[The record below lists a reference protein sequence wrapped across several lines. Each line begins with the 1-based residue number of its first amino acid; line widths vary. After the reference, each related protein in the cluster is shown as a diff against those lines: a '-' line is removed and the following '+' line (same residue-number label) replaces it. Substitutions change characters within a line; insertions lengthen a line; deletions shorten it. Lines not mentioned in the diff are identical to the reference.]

1 MKTIKVNGVSI
12 NISDAEYKKYL
23 HGLAESKKSTKSES
37 KKLSIPDDDKSKSV
51 SPTYS
56 DYTLRAMKSGAE
68 IAYISDF
75 LTVVYFK
82 KQDTYVAE
90 ITAPIKKVYQG
101 IKMSIKE
108 HGGKWCGNHDK
119 KVFTYTFEDSKNGAK
134 FVADQKKYDKNKK
147 AQ

>member
-56 DYTLRAMKSGAE
+56 DYVLRATKAGAK
-68 IAYISDF
+68 ILYHSDF
-75 LTVVYFK
+75 VSVVYFA
-82 KQDTYVAE
+82 KQDVVIAE

-108 HGGKWCGNHDK
+108 HGGKWCGDHDK
-119 KVFTYTFEDSKNGAK
+119 KVFTYKFDSKDGKK
-134 FVADQKKYDKNKK
+134 FVASQKAYDKNKK